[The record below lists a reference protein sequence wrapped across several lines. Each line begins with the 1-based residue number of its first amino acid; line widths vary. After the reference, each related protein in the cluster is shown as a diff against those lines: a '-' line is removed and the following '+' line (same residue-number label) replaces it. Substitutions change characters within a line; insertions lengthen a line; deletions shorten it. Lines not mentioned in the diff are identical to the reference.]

1 MKLDDQITDLCADI
15 DQWKGQFFADDG
27 PAILVAR
34 ANDLLSR
41 ARDLL
46 KEMLAEWPSG
56 RPGG

>member
-1 MKLDDQITDLCADI
+1 MKLDDQITDLCADP
-15 DQWKGQFFADDG
+15 WKGQFFADDD

-46 KEMLAEWPSG
+46 KEMPAEWPSG